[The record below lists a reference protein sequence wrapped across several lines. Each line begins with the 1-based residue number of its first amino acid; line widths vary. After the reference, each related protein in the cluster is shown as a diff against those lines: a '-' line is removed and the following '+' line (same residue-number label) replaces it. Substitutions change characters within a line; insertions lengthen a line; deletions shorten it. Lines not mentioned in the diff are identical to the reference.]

1 MFRRFAYT
9 MARFMSGRYGTDA
22 LNRFLLVVYL
32 LLWLVTTVFVRH
44 LLTWRILTLVCTFL
58 AVVTLW
64 RTLSRNIPRRQAEN
78 RWFLRWWSPIQ
89 YWFSRQGRRLRDIRR
104 CRYRKCPGCG
114 MELRLPI
121 KRGRRTVTCYRCRAQ
136 FKRFFL

>member
-1 MFRRFAYT
+1 MFRRLAYSL
-9 MARFMSGRYGTDA
+9 ARFMTGRYGTDQF
-22 LNRFLLVVYL
+22 NRFLLVVYL
-32 LLWLVTTVFVRH
+32 ILWVVAMFFRFHPVAGPILSLVLWAFVFYA
-44 LLTWRILTLVCTFL
+44 LF
-58 AVVTLW
+58 

-78 RWFLRWWSPIQ
+78 RWFLGWWMPVK
-89 YWFSRQGRRLRDIRR
+89 YWFSHQGRRLRDIRR

-114 MELRLPI
+114 CQLRLPI